1 MGARRSQERKD
12 WEAALLTDKTS
23 RPSRSSKANDP
34 TGDVPAPTLRALLR
48 AVRDAEVLYV
58 AFPRLQR
65 ALVVD
70 PRPGPPDFP
79 AVLVATLAFGA
90 GGEAAA
96 IEQLRPGRPP
106 SARAAAVTWG
116 GSTRAF
122 AEQGMLPALLG
133 RLPAGQTAAAMAAFE
148 ELREAERGAAPP
160 RSEPGT
166 AQGGDDRGG

>member
-1 MGARRSQERKD
+1 
-12 WEAALLTDKTS
+12 LTDETS
-23 RPSRSSKANDP
+23 RPSRPTKANDP

-48 AVRDAEVLYV
+48 AVGDAEVLYL

-70 PRPGPPDFP
+70 PRPGPPDYP

-106 SARAAAVTWG
+106 SARSIAATWG

-122 AEQGMLPALLG
+122 AEQGMLAALLDH
-133 RLPAGQTAAAMAAFE
+133 LPDAQREAAMAAFE
-148 ELREAERGAAPP
+148 ELREAERGAAPALARADP
-160 RSEPGT
+160 LQRD
-166 AQGGDDRGG
+166 AR